1 MDLLPY
7 IFLVGL
13 VFIVFFILLSILGYS
28 ILFLIKIR
36 FIKEKEDDK
45 RSIRTLSFL
54 EQLFISF
61 GIGLS
66 IYISISYVL
75 DLFQAFN
82 FYTAYLSVIIFD
94 CAFTGYLI
102 FKNKEKLRKEYK
114 ISLFREQ
121 CGEYFSNKNN
131 LICLASLILIIVI
144 STIFQLAIINDSDSL
159 IYTDP
164 YKIYQGTFFLIDNG
178 HIDYEFLDYNYPSG
192 HIFFNAGVLLIYPDY
207 IFGFYYFKLIAL
219 FILPLYIVIAFIII
233 KKLLKKNYLVFLSLL
248 FILISRYFVA
258 RTILFLPS
266 TLASVILIISLILII
281 NKYPDYLIGIFL
293 AALYLIHPL
302 TAFYYIF
309 VLICFYLFKFSIN
322 FRNKEFLTR
331 QTFSIIQLVGLSLF
345 LLIPYFLSIYFVYG
359 DTFLDFLEHFIE
371 RFTDFEDAL
380 AYKFYKDISNYTL
393 NLVYPLNYI
402 EPVGDDKLLDV
413 FDEFFRNSIF
423 LFFIFS
429 IIGLFIY
436 IKPKKSKKDIEIL
449 AFFKFFIIIIL
460 FFFFLPYFFYNLGF
474 FIKFRKRILQS
485 FCLPVIIMAV
495 YSIEWI
501 VNKSKIITDYMT
513 QKFEFYG
520 KLINNKKPYS
530 KLFRIDSIVVML
542 LLISASSTYYMNRWP
557 DFHYEYDDETVEV
570 VLYLRDN
577 AKPDSKILRPEF
589 DSVII
594 FRMLYDM
601 KVKEWH
607 LDENSTFNEL
617 MLEIRDRDIDY
628 LIFPKDYFDDGRIDI
643 FAEHHPYLNEKL
655 ENDDYIVLKTTGKW

>member
-1 MDLLPY
+1 MH
-7 IFLVGL
+7 
-13 VFIVFFILLSILGYS
+13 
-28 ILFLIKIR
+28 
-36 FIKEKEDDK
+36 
-45 RSIRTLSFL
+45 
-54 EQLFISF
+54 
-61 GIGLS
+61 
-66 IYISISYVL
+66 
-75 DLFQAFN
+75 
-82 FYTAYLSVIIFD
+82 
-94 CAFTGYLI
+94 
-102 FKNKEKLRKEYK
+102 
-114 ISLFREQ
+114 
-121 CGEYFSNKNN
+121 
-131 LICLASLILIIVI
+131 
-144 STIFQLAIINDSDSL
+144 
-159 IYTDP
+159 
-164 YKIYQGTFFLIDNG
+164 QGTFYLIDNG

-192 HIFFNAGVLLIYPDY
+192 YIFFNAGVLLVYPDY
-207 IFGFYYFKLIAL
+207 IFGYYYFKLIAL
-219 FILPLYIVIAFIII
+219 FILPLYILIAFIII
-233 KKLLKKNYLVFLSLL
+233 KKLFKKNYLVFLSLL
-248 FILISRYFVA
+248 FILIARYFVA

-266 TLASVILIISLILII
+266 SLASVILIISLILII
-281 NKYPDYLIGIFL
+281 NKCPDYLIGIFL

-309 VLICFYLFKFSIN
+309 VLVCFYIFKFLIIFS
-322 FRNKEFLTR
+322 NKELFTK
-331 QTFSIIQLVGLSLF
+331 QAFSIISLVCISLI

-359 DTFLDFLEHFIE
+359 DSLLDFLVHFLE

-380 AYKFYKDISNYTL
+380 SYKIYKNMRDYML

-436 IKPKKSKKDIEIL
+436 IKPKKSNKDVEIL

-501 VNKSKIITDYMT
+501 INKSKLVTNYLT
-513 QKFEFYG
+513 RKYEFYR

-530 KLFRIDSIVVML
+530 KLFKIESILVML

-557 DFHYEYDDETVEV
+557 DFHYEYDDELTDV

-577 AKPDSKILRPEF
+577 AKPGSKILRQDF

-601 KVKEWH
+601 KVREWH
-607 LDENSTFNEL
+607 LDENSTFCEL
-617 MLEIRDRDIDY
+617 LREIQERNIDY
-628 LIFPKDYFDDGRIDI
+628 LIFPKDYFDDGSIDYWI
-643 FAEHHPYLNEKL
+643 KHTPDLNEKL
-655 ENDDYIVLKTTGKW
+655 ENDDYILYKI